1 MRSSKPSGARSR
13 CSPNFRPPDASSS
26 PVRTI
31 PAQTTTLTTT
41 EAVAL
46 GVLAEGE
53 RSGYDLSKRV
63 GASVGHIWSPA
74 KSQLYAILP
83 RLVDAGLARRRTVRQ
98 ETRPDKQLYTL
109 TPAGKRAVR
118 GWLEHTEPRSFDE
131 LMLKVFFAKLVSR
144 AALLA
149 QLEHAREEQ
158 LEALEEYRAIERN
171 ISGKPASRYG
181 YLTLR
186 YGLELMPCRVQ
197 WIERALK
204 ELSR

>member
-1 MRSSKPSGARSR
+1 M
-13 CSPNFRPPDASSS
+13 
-26 PVRTI
+26 RTI
-31 PAQTTTLTTT
+31 PVQTTTLTTT

-53 RSGYDLSKRV
+53 RSGYDLLKRV
-63 GASVGHIWSPA
+63 EASVGHIWSPA

-109 TPAGKRAVR
+109 TPAGKRTVR
-118 GWLEHTEPRSFDE
+118 TWLEHTEPRSFDE
-131 LMLKVFFAKLVSR
+131 LMLKVFFARLVPR

-149 QLEHAREEQ
+149 QLENAREEQ

-171 ISGKPASRYG
+171 IRTSRRAATATSPSVTAS
-181 YLTLR
+181 
-186 YGLELMPCRVQ
+186 
-197 WIERALK
+197 
-204 ELSR
+204 S

>member
-1 MRSSKPSGARSR
+1 M
-13 CSPNFRPPDASSS
+13 
-26 PVRTI
+26 RTI

-83 RLVDAGLARRRTVRQ
+83 RLVGAGLARRRTVRQ

-118 GWLEHTEPRSFDE
+118 SWLEHTEPRSFDE
-131 LMLKVFFAKLVSR
+131 LMLKVFFAKLVPR

-149 QLEHAREEQ
+149 QLEQ
-158 LEALEEYRAIERN
+158 LDEYRAIERN
-171 ISGKPASRYG
+171 IARKPESRYG